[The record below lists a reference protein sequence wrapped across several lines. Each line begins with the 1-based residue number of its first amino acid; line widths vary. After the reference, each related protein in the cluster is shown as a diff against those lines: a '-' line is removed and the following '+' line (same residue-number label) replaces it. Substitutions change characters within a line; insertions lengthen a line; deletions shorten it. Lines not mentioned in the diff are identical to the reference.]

1 MAPLR
6 GVHAPNVEGQRLTIA
21 GKNFFFE
28 VDLAMAL
35 VTEILFLAF
44 LEAVQK
50 KHLRLILTQVINYVA
65 YKKHLHI

>member
-1 MAPLR
+1 MASLR

-21 GKNFFFE
+21 GKKLFFE

-35 VTEILFLAF
+35 VTTEILFLAF

-50 KHLRLILTQVINYVA
+50 KLLRLILTQVIMLYIKDV
-65 YKKHLHI
+65 

>member
-1 MAPLR
+1 MASLL

-35 VTEILFLAF
+35 VTTEILFLAF

-50 KHLRLILTQVINYVA
+50 KLLRLILTQVIMLYIKDV
-65 YKKHLHI
+65 

>member
-1 MAPLR
+1 MASLR
-6 GVHAPNVEGQRLTIA
+6 GVHAPNVEGQRLTTIA

-35 VTEILFLAF
+35 VTTEILFLAF

-50 KHLRLILTQVINYVA
+50 KHLRLILTQVSNELCCI
-65 YKKHLHI
+65 